1 MTHRSLVVGLGS
13 NVGGRE
19 SLLRAACDLLARVD
33 GVALVARSKLYDTA
47 PVGPAQPRYLNAAV
61 LLRTALPLS
70 EVFEALVAIE
80 RSLARERTVRWGPR
94 TLDLDLLWCEGEAA
108 SSPTL
113 SVPHAELTRR
123 EFALRPL
130 LELVPDAVDP
140 RDGGSL
146 ARALDALGR
155 DATMTAADFAEAFP
169 CETLSHTADEG
180 FVTVARD
187 RADLL
192 AAAAECMGALIV
204 DARSVEAAR
213 AVPLEVAVDEGA
225 GDDERMFAW
234 LAEVLYHLDGGRLA
248 LRRAVV
254 FEDGETAVRGCL
266 LGDDLDDT
274 RQTVRTALKAVTW
287 HALEVGPLADGTWRA
302 QVVVDV

>member
-19 SLLRAACDLLARVD
+19 SLLRAACDLLARVED
-33 GVALVARSKLYDTA
+33 VTLVARSQLYDTA
-47 PVGPAQPRYLNAAV
+47 PVGPAQARYLNAAV
-61 LLRTALPLS
+61 LLRTALPLAT
-70 EVFEALVAIE
+70 VFDALVAIE

-94 TLDLDLLWCEGEAA
+94 TLDLDVLWCEGEAV

-113 SVPHAELTRR
+113 TVPHAELTHR

-140 RDGGSL
+140 RDGEPL

-155 DATMTAADFAEAFP
+155 DATMTETDFADAFL
-169 CETLSHTADEG
+169 CETLAHTADEG

-204 DARSVEAAR
+204 DPRSVAAAR
-213 AVPLEVAVDEGA
+213 AVPLEGA

-234 LAEVLYHLDGGRLA
+234 LAEVLYHLDAGRFA